1 MEQVMTK
8 SLPKN
13 LDFDFYTEARR
24 GVDDLYHGLH
34 IERGFVRGLA
44 VGGVEGSD
52 RYGELVVEDVRGIAR
67 IFNIS
72 ASRTH
77 TFKIVAS
84 HQYPIPEDMYTLL
97 CAQRQ
102 SWSPVGNRLRHW
114 VVGRL
119 SNDKFEKV
127 SVFQMTDSKEIKRLN
142 KLGLFVTSKFILA

>member
-1 MEQVMTK
+1 MTK
-8 SLPKN
+8 SVPKHSDPPFF
-13 LDFDFYTEARR
+13 LKARR

-34 IERGFVRGLA
+34 IKRGFVRGLA

-67 IFNIS
+67 VFNIS

-97 CAQRQ
+97 CTERVSFDVQ
-102 SWSPVGNRLRHW
+102 HW

-127 SVFQMTDSKEIKRLN
+127 SVFQMTDSKERKRLK
-142 KLGLFVTSKFILA
+142 KLSLSVASEFILA